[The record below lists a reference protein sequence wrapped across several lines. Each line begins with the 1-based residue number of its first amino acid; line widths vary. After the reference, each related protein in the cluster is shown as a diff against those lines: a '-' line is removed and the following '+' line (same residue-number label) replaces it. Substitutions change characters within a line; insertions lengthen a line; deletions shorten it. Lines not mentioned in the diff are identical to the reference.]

1 MNKIHQLT
9 SVAAITLSIAVVST
23 FCTGYAGGYIEFT
36 DPMKTAT
43 VEVAPVPET
52 PMTAPEVIKRGG
64 IADNLLTVF
73 HVGREVGNPE
83 TLQAILIQESGGAPA
98 AVGNKASPV
107 GKRSYG
113 LMQVQ
118 VNAARS
124 VLQRNPKLVKQYFKG
139 RSYGS
144 LVDEEIIALLIM
156 NDEANVR
163 IAAYHFRI
171 YFKLCGGDL
180 DKTVAAYNAGIGGV
194 EAIPNPSEFQYV
206 ISIKEK
212 LQDVVRPFN
221 QKHGLRLSPVT

>member
-1 MNKIHQLT
+1 MKKIHQLT
-9 SVAAITLSIAVVST
+9 SVAAITLLIAALST
-23 FCTGYAGGYIEFT
+23 FFTGYASGYIEFT

-43 VEVAPVPET
+43 TEVAPVPET
-52 PMTAPEVIKRGG
+52 PMTPQEVIKRGG
-64 IADNLLTVF
+64 LADNLLTVF

-83 TLQAILIQESGGAPA
+83 TLQAILIQESGGTPTT
-98 AVGNKASPV
+98 VGNKGSPV

-118 VNAARS
+118 INAARS
-124 VLQRNPKLVKQYFKG
+124 VLQRNQKLVKQYFKG

-144 LVDEEIIALLIM
+144 LVDEEIIAVLIT

-163 IAAYHFRI
+163 IAAHHFQI
-171 YFKLCGGDL
+171 YYKLCGGDL
-180 DKTVAAYNAGIGGV
+180 DKAVAAYNTGIGGV

-206 ISIKEK
+206 LSIKAK

-221 QKHGLRLSPVT
+221 QKHGLKLSPVA